1 MRLLFRPLA
10 VFSNLRIKQFKT
22 SSKSPAYLHLSKKT
36 ARAAKS
42 AASAPQTPGQ
52 DLQALRPMLG
62 NRISGSTPTLIAQA
76 LAGQRQPGQTS
87 GPAPTGHVSGLTQ
100 QVQTQ
105 TQPAQRQP
113 QSQPQQPATRAGQ
126 PDAGAPAAG
135 DGPSGSGGI
144 GIGPASR
151 RRHAHRHH

>member
-1 MRLLFRPLA
+1 MKQWTGIAVRLLFRPLA

-62 NRISGSTPTLIAQA
+62 SRISGSTPTLIAQA
-76 LAGQRQPGQTS
+76 LAGQRQP
-87 GPAPTGHVSGLTQ
+87 
-100 QVQTQ
+100 
-105 TQPAQRQP
+105 
-113 QSQPQQPATRAGQ
+113 ATRAGQ
-126 PDAGAPAAG
+126 PDAGAPAVG
-135 DGPSGSGGI
+135 D
-144 GIGPASR
+144 
-151 RRHAHRHH
+151 

>member
-1 MRLLFRPLA
+1 MKQWTGIAVRLLFRPLA

-62 NRISGSTPTLIAQA
+62 NRISGSTPN
-76 LAGQRQPGQTS
+76 S
-87 GPAPTGHVSGLTQ
+87 D
-100 QVQTQ
+100 
-105 TQPAQRQP
+105 
-113 QSQPQQPATRAGQ
+113 RAGAGGAATAW
-126 PDAGAPAAG
+126 PDVRARTDGARQWSDSTGADTDSTSAATAAKPAATAC
-135 DGPSGSGGI
+135 DESR
-144 GIGPASR
+144 PAR
-151 RRHAHRHH
+151 RRCAGGRRRSQRIGWHRYRPR